1 MTEKELTDM
10 EAAMTK
16 EMIIERAKT
25 LRPLADFRKLGG
37 MRYWL
42 DGNKIHSTSY
52 NWDKKRLKPTGYL
65 RELGRVKTYHTGTRF
80 FFKPSVEEMVV
91 QCPYPEATAFMYV
104 EGTCDYD
111 YEQDIWTAETIYY
124 TGDMPEEIRNM
135 EIKW

>member
-1 MTEKELTDM
+1 MTEKELKDM

-16 EMIIERAKT
+16 EKIIERAKT
-25 LRPLADFRKLGG
+25 LRPVADFQKLGG

-91 QCPYPEATAFMYV
+91 QSIGAVMLV
-104 EGTCDYD
+104 S
-111 YEQDIWTAETIYY
+111 Y
-124 TGDMPEEIRNM
+124 TTVLL
-135 EIKW
+135 

>member
-1 MTEKELTDM
+1 MTGKELKDM

-16 EMIIERAKT
+16 EKIIERAKT
-25 LRPLADFRKLGG
+25 LRPVADFKKLGD

-52 NWDKKRLKPTGYL
+52 LWDEKRLKPTGYL
-65 RELGRVKTYHTGTRF
+65 RELGRITTYHTGSMF
-80 FFKPSVEEMVV
+80 FFKPSVEEMIV

-111 YEQDIWTAETIYY
+111 NEQDIWVAETIYY
-124 TGDMPEEIRNM
+124 TGDMPEEIRNR
-135 EIKW
+135 EIEW